1 MVVSEVRDIRSGGM
15 PLSFRMKVILILV
28 SLAWCNHTWAT
39 DIPADVTARFLA
51 GLPVPGTPLESKTS
65 ASTWIHHAS
74 EFDHEWEHFE
84 KAQRANIRDW
94 AARALGENFVNEE
107 PLFYMFSGPDF
118 LYANAFFPNAG
129 TYILCGTEPI
139 GPVPEVDTMSA
150 GELGPALANLRR
162 ALDSS
167 LNWSFFITKHM
178 KADLKQTRLS
188 GTLPI
193 LYVFLARAGCT
204 IDSVTEVKLDEA
216 GNFAEQSKRIT
227 HGVKIAFTG
236 LDRRKQTLYYFT
248 TDLADWSVDTNPG
261 FLKFCQQQGRGAS
274 LLKAASYLMHG
285 NHFARVREFLLAN
298 SDLILE
304 DDSGIPY
311 RFFAPDQWSVQCYG
325 RYLGPIGTFK
335 QYPQP
340 DLAKAFGATESPPLS
355 FSFGYQWHPS
365 RSSLVVATPKATA
378 ELR

>member
-1 MVVSEVRDIRSGGM
+1 M
-15 PLSFRMKVILILV
+15 PLSFGMKVILILAA
-28 SLAWCNHTWAT
+28 LAWCNHASAT

-65 ASTWIHHAS
+65 DSTWIRHAS

-84 KAQRANIRDW
+84 KAQRANIREW
-94 AARALGENFVNEE
+94 AARALGEKFVNED

-139 GPVPEVDTMSA
+139 GPVPEVDALTA
-150 GELGPALANLRR
+150 AELSSALANLRG

-167 LNWSFFITKHM
+167 LSWSFFITKHM
-178 KADLKQTRLS
+178 KTDLKQTRLS

-193 LYVFLARAGCT
+193 LYVFLARAECT
-204 IDSVTEVKLDEA
+204 INSVTEVKLDEA
-216 GNFAEQSKRIT
+216 GNFAVQSKPFT
-227 HGVKIAFTG
+227 PGVKITFTG
-236 LDRRKQTLYYFT
+236 LGGRKQTLYYFT
-248 TDLADWSVDTNPG
+248 TDLADWSVGTNPG

-298 SDLILE
+298 SDLVLQ

-311 RFFAPDQWSVQCYG
+311 CFFAPDQWSVQCYG

-340 DLAKAFGATESPPLS
+340 DLAKAYAAAESPLLN

-365 RSSLVVATPKATA
+365 RSSLVVATPRVTV
-378 ELR
+378 ESR

>member
-1 MVVSEVRDIRSGGM
+1 MRSGY
-15 PLSFRMKVILILV
+15 FRRYFRIKLF
-28 SLAWCNHTWAT
+28 LAVAVLASCRSVLA
-39 DIPADVTARFLA
+39 ADVTADTTARFLA

-65 ASTWIHHAS
+65 DSSWIRHAS
-74 EFDHEWEHFE
+74 EFDHEWEHFD

-118 LYANAFFPNAG
+118 LYANAFFPNAN
-129 TYILCGTEPI
+129 TYILCGTELI
-139 GPVPEVDTMSA
+139 GPVPEVEAMTA
-150 GELGPALANLRR
+150 IELGSALANLRR

-216 GNFAEQSKRIT
+216 GNFAEQSKRVT
-227 HGVKIAFTG
+227 PGVKIIFTG
-236 LDRRKQTLYYFT
+236 SGGRKQTLYYFT
-248 TDLADWSVDTNPG
+248 TDLADWSVGTNPG

-274 LLKAASYLMHG
+274 LLKASSYLMHG
-285 NHFARVREFLLAN
+285 NHFARVRDFLLAN
-298 SDLILE
+298 SDLILQ

-311 RFFAPDQWSVQCYG
+311 RFFAPDQWSLQCYG

-340 DLAKAFGATESPPLS
+340 DLAKAYAATESPPLN

-365 RSSLVVATPKATA
+365 RSSLVVATPRVTV
-378 ELR
+378 ESR